1 MTPIRPLNRP
11 NPTAIARR
19 KAITGAILD
28 TLGAGLIG
36 VLIVLVLFW

>member
-1 MTPIRPLNRP
+1 MIPIRPIRRP
-11 NPTAIARR
+11 NPAAIARQQ
-19 KAITGAILD
+19 AITGAILD